1 MKYLQLNLTV
11 SMTAFFNQSIMKTQ
25 KSLLVL
31 ILFTIFFNGSAFAQ
45 DRKMPPPPDEKTRE
59 RIEAARAAVITQQL
73 NLTSEQATKFWPIY
87 NEFSQ
92 KRELL
97 RREFFEERRKIDPA
111 NPDPKAEKEVF
122 NLGLNIRQKE
132 LDLEKEYSTKM
143 MGVISGQQ
151 MLKLHHA
158 ERNFQQM
165 VMNQLQQRR
174 NMQQRKENFRE
185 RNQQLRPRGN

>member
-1 MKYLQLNLTV
+1 MKSLQLTLTT
-11 SMTAFFNQSIMKTQ
+11 SMTAFYKQSIMKTQ
-25 KSLLVL
+25 KSLLIL
-31 ILFTIFFNGSAFAQ
+31 ILSTLINGSVFAQ
-45 DRKMPPPPDEKTRE
+45 DPKMPPPPDEKTRE

-73 NLTSEQATKFWPIY
+73 NLTPEQATKFWPIY

-111 NPDPKAEKEVF
+111 NPNPKAEKDVF

-132 LDLEKEYSTKM
+132 LDLEKEYSTRM

-151 MLKLHHA
+151 MLKLRHA

>member
-1 MKYLQLNLTV
+1 
-11 SMTAFFNQSIMKTQ
+11 MTAFSNQSIMETQ
-25 KSLLVL
+25 KSFFIIALLTGLNLSV
-31 ILFTIFFNGSAFAQ
+31 FAQ
-45 DRKMPPPPDEKTRE
+45 DPKMPPPPDEKTRE

-73 NLTSEQATKFWPIY
+73 NLTPEQATKFWPIY

-111 NPDPKAEKEVF
+111 KPDPKAEKEVF

-132 LDLEKEYSTKM
+132 LDLEKDYSTKM

-151 MLKLHHA
+151 MLKLRHA